1 MGRSKAGLNHVCYEE
16 KLDPETSK
24 YYSSHRRYGGMCEP
38 ALRSH
43 AAAVKR
49 VQRRKEAERSKKVLE
64 GMAVRWESIHD
75 LLEQHRKEDEAL
87 ILHGSLEQQRKET
100 S

>member
-16 KLDPETSK
+16 KLDPETSR

-49 VQRRKEAERSKKVLE
+49 VQRRKAAEQSLKLLE
-64 GMAVRWESIHD
+64 GMTERWESMND
-75 LLEQHRKEDEAL
+75 LLEQRRKELEAL
-87 ILHGSLEQQRKET
+87 
-100 S
+100 

>member
-16 KLDPETSK
+16 KLDPETSR

-49 VQRRKEAERSKKVLE
+49 VQRRKAAERSLKLLE
-64 GMAVRWESIHD
+64 GMTERWESMND
-75 LLEQHRKEDEAL
+75 LLEQRRKELEAL
-87 ILHGSLEQQRKET
+87 
-100 S
+100 

>member
-1 MGRSKAGLNHVCYEE
+1 MRREDMMGRSKAGLNHVCYEE
-16 KLDPETSK
+16 KLDPETSR

-49 VQRRKEAERSKKVLE
+49 VQRRKAAEQSLKLLE
-64 GMAVRWESIHD
+64 GMTERWESMND
-75 LLEQHRKEDEAL
+75 LLEQRRKELEAL
-87 ILHGSLEQQRKET
+87 
-100 S
+100 